1 MAIKPITYPAIIR
14 IPTEYKVT
22 IMAQRQVI
30 FPDFEGFNR
39 RFSIAEINLSN
50 TDCQSQIV
58 ALAQKIGGEFLAAV
72 IAKRVKD
79 GFRVLPPYSRIL
91 EGLPAM
97 EVTPPLSEE
106 LIAALKYQWIK
117 PAFDE
122 WSADNQKN
130 VWDAIQEKLGVDQ
143 KRFEDIVRGK
153 GGTINNREWR
163 KLNFL
168 LEGAE
173 PPKSPAQRSET
184 RVTTW
189 VDMHGD
195 PWSLCSP
202 QR

>member
-1 MAIKPITYPAIIR
+1 MT
-14 IPTEYKVT
+14 
-22 IMAQRQVI
+22 QRQVI
-30 FPDFEGFNR
+30 FPDLEGFNKP
-39 RFSIAEINLSN
+39 FSIAKINLDN

-58 ALAQKIGGEFLAAV
+58 ALAQKIGGEYLATL

-91 EGLPAM
+91 DRLPAT

-130 VWDAIQEKLGVDQ
+130 VWDAIQERLGVDRE
-143 KRFEDIVRGK
+143 RFEKIARGI
-153 GGTINNREWR
+153 GGTLNNREWR

-173 PPKSPAQRSET
+173 PAKSPAQRSET